1 MWFKFYRTAILGRI
15 VMSVDIELRKTSHS
29 HLLDIRHEVIRD
41 SLWILTDSATLMR
54 SHGVEV
60 PQQNNPPFWFR
71 CVDVSSYFF
80 KKELHNRKVVN
91 TPLFLTNWAL
101 SSLLGLVKV
110 SWIRQGFEKSQCIK
124 LHLSQFSRLWI
135 HNKKREARE
144 TRLER
149 LKFRCAKIYLSTA
162 IRIHCFQFKVFHAWN
177 FLRLSINSC
186 RWWKHHLYTPTTHQC
201 KSTRN

>member
-71 CVDVSSYFF
+71 CVDISSYFF
-80 KKELHNRKVVN
+80 KKQLHNRKVVN

-110 SWIRQGFEKSQCIK
+110 SCIRQGFEKKSMHQTTFEPIFKIVDPQQKERSQ
-124 LHLSQFSRLWI
+124 RDP
-135 HNKKREARE
+135 
-144 TRLER
+144 
-149 LKFRCAKIYLSTA
+149 FRKTQI
-162 IRIHCFQFKVFHAWN
+162 QM
-177 FLRLSINSC
+177 
-186 RWWKHHLYTPTTHQC
+186 C
-201 KSTRN
+201 KNLP